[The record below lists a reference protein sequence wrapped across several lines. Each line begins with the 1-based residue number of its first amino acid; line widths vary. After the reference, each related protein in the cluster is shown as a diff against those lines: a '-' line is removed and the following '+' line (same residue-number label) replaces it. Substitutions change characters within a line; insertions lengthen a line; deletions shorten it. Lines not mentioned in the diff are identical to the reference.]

1 MKFVCRRFSR
11 RLQSYQL
18 VVQDRE
24 VLLVL
29 VLVLVLV
36 LLVLLVLALV
46 LLVLVVVLWVQGSD
60 KLLKVSR

>member
-24 VLLVL
+24 VLL

>member
-36 LLVLLVLALV
+36 LLVLVLV